1 MEGDRYSLEDRLRFS
16 ELHYRKAKDILRGL
30 PILLEHKLYLDL
42 VSRAYYVAF
51 NMSKSLLYLLGE
63 DPVTHKGI
71 RSLLHLRFSSER
83 EMLTLFDQLFNY
95 RQSADYD
102 TFTTSEDI
110 TEKEATEVK
119 QKAEK
124 FFELSQELRNKL
136 IERLKP

>member
-16 ELHYRKAKDILRGL
+16 ELHYGKAKDILRGL

-42 VSRAYYVAF
+42 VSRAHYVAF
-51 NMSKSLLYLLGE
+51 NMSKSLLCLLGE
-63 DPVTHKGI
+63 DPVTHKEI
-71 RSLLHLRFSSER
+71 RSLLHLRFSSEW

-119 QKAEK
+119 QKVEK